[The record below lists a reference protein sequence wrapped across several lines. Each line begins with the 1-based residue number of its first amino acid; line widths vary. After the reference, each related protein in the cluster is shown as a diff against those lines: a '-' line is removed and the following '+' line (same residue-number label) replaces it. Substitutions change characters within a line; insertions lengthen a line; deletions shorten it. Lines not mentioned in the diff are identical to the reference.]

1 MAMPIKGDDKL
12 LARLK
17 RAKGVGPAMDRWAN
31 ESAEII
37 AKEARDLV
45 DEGGIPSPNHIPSK
59 PGQPPNTDSGR
70 LVANTVAVDLPEQG
84 HAAAISHALS
94 DDGYSYSLGL
104 EFGNS
109 RVAERPFMRPA
120 TASKRKSILDNARR
134 AVDGVVKGR
143 G

>member
-1 MAMPIKGDDKL
+1 MPIKGDDKL
-12 LARLK
+12 LARLR
-17 RAKGVGPAMDRWAN
+17 RARTIGPSMDRWAN

-37 AKEARDLV
+37 VKEARDLV

-59 PGQPPNTDSGR
+59 PGQAPNTDSGR
-70 LVANTVAVDLPEQG
+70 LAANTVAVDSPEQG

-120 TASKRKSILDNARR
+120 TANKRKSILDNARK

>member
-1 MAMPIKGDDKL
+1 MMPIKGDDKL

-17 RAKGVGPAMDRWAN
+17 RARGIGPAMDRWAN

-45 DEGGIPSPNHIPSK
+45 DEGGIPSPNHIPSR

-70 LVANTVAVDLPEQG
+70 LAENTVAVDLPEQG

-104 EFGNS
+104 EFGNT

-120 TASKRKSILDNARR
+120 TANKRKSILDNARK